1 MTQTLPKVL
10 TETLITFEEF
20 TQLDTGD
27 KIYELHNGE
36 IIEVAQPSGEHEKVI
51 GFIAKNITFEFV
63 RLNQPYFIPSK
74 VLVKPEGKQSGYL
87 PDVLVL
93 DETNL
98 KNEPLFKKES
108 TVSSG
113 ATIPLVAEVVSTNW
127 SVDYALK
134 FDEYSDVGI
143 PEYWIVDY
151 LGIGGKE
158 FTGIPKQPTF
168 TICQLENGQYKRTFL
183 RSGKIPSKV
192 FPELNLTVEQVF
204 QARAAL

>member
-1 MTQTLPKVL
+1 MTQILPKIRTQTLIK
-10 TETLITFEEF
+10 FEEF
-20 TQLDTGD
+20 TKLDTGD

-51 GFIAKNITFEFV
+51 GFLAKNITVEFV
-63 RLNQPYFIPSK
+63 SKNRPYFIPSK
-74 VLVKPEGKQSGYL
+74 VLVKPEGKESGYL
-87 PDVLVL
+87 PDILVL

-98 KNEPLFKKES
+98 KNEPLYKKKS
-108 TVSSG
+108 TVSQG
-113 ATIPLVAEVVSTNW
+113 ATIPLIVEVVSTNW

-158 FTGIPKQPTF
+158 FTGIPKRPTF

-183 RSGKIPSKV
+183 RSGKIESKI
-192 FPELNLTVEQVF
+192 FPELNFTVEQVF
-204 QARAAL
+204 NAAAF

>member
-1 MTQTLPKVL
+1 MTQTLTK
-10 TETLITFEEF
+10 TLTFEEF

-27 KIYELHNGE
+27 RIYELHDGE

-51 GFIAKNITFEFV
+51 GFIAKYITYEFF
-63 RLNQPYFIPSK
+63 RLNQPYIISSK
-74 VLVKPEGKQSGYL
+74 VLVKPEGKESGYY

-93 DETNL
+93 DERNL
-98 KNEPLFKKES
+98 KNEPLFKKKS
-108 TVSSG
+108 TVSQG
-113 ATIPLVAEVVSTNW
+113 ATIPLAVEVVSTNW
-127 SVDYALK
+127 QDDYALK
-134 FDEYSDVGI
+134 FDEYSDIGI

-168 TICQLENGQYKRTFL
+168 TFCELENGQYKRTFL

-204 QARAAL
+204 QAGAAL